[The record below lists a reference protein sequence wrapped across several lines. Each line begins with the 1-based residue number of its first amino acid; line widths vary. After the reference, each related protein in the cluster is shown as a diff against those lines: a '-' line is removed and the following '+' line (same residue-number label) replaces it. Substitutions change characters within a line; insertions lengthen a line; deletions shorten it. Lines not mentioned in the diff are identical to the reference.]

1 MASSQQ
7 PQTTNGQ
14 TILLVFK
21 DVGLNPAEA
30 TIEIRQELTD
40 HQKAMIFNGAIPGL
54 FFLYCHLLNIYS

>member
-40 HQKAMIFNGAIPGL
+40 HQKAMILMGPFPAS
-54 FFLYCHLLNIYS
+54 FFFIVIF